1 LQLGGGAFF
10 GLKFVG
16 RPVYNKARKVDH
28 WTGQLVRAGANH
40 WHDPVEIQRG
50 NKTLKIHAH
59 TMGTVLWEMV
69 LQVCMDYSSFP
80 DFRTVDNDDVIR
92 FFEGIRGSQLK
103 ATRPR
108 GSK

>member
-1 LQLGGGAFF
+1 
-10 GLKFVG
+10 
-16 RPVYNKARKVDH
+16 
-28 WTGQLVRAGANH
+28 
-40 WHDPVEIQRG
+40 
-50 NKTLKIHAH
+50 
-59 TMGTVLWEMV
+59 MGTVLWEMV